1 MGVEENMSLDVRRIV
16 GMLLECELL
25 GLTHTG
31 WKLAWSHDKTLG
43 K

>member
-25 GLTHTG
+25 GLIHTQVEN
-31 WKLAWSHDKTLG
+31 
-43 K
+43 